1 MIIFS
6 GTIVKK
12 LGSISRWFKSSLLSI
27 DMRYQGSELPNE
39 DVWEALFRLS
49 YFRLPSFSRR
59 SLGWVIQRD
68 IKEILRLEG
77 PVMMYSVSSTTC

>member
-12 LGSISRWFKSSLLSI
+12 LGSISRWFKPSLLSI

-39 DVWEALFRLS
+39 DVWEVL
-49 YFRLPSFSRR
+49 
-59 SLGWVIQRD
+59 LGCLTLGCLHSAED
-68 IKEILRLEG
+68 HLG
-77 PVMMYSVSSTTC
+77 G